1 MEQEHPLTEG
11 DITVDVAVVGSGASG
26 LSAAVRA
33 RALGLDPLIIDIAD
47 RFGGTVPLSSGA
59 LWIPDNPVMRAA
71 GVTDSAEAG
80 LRYLEACVGDE
91 GPVTS
96 RKRKAAF
103 VHEGPRL
110 VEFLMKQGV
119 DFQYSDPYPD
129 YFPELPGGHERGRII
144 LPRPFDL
151 RRLGSWSGRLATV
164 PGFKMKLLVNSV
176 REVMDLPF
184 AAVAPQGRRALTS
197 VLSRTLWSRMR
208 GRCEVSL
215 GQALVAHMLLAAQHL
230 GVRFAPRTALRDLI
244 VENGEV
250 VGVTVS
256 ADGLSR
262 TIRTRRGVIL
272 AAGGFAR
279 NDEMRKRYH
288 PQPSSARWT
297 TVGPYDAG
305 DGIRAAVELGAA
317 TALMDEAVWTPV
329 SVLPDGSVA
338 GTVWERETPY
348 CIMVNGDGDRF
359 CNESANYM
367 EIGQKMYEQ
376 DNAACWLIMDNRH
389 RRRYPYGDAL
399 PGRTPKEWLR
409 SGYLRKADSVEELAR
424 LCGLPPERLRATV
437 TRFNKLADAGFDE
450 DFGRARSAYDRAG
463 GDQGHRPDPNLGAL
477 RQAPF
482 YAVEQFPGDTG
493 TCGGLLTDEH
503 ARVVGEDGSVIG
515 GLYAAGS
522 TAARMTGRAYPGGG
536 ASLATAMVF
545 GFIAANHV
553 ADRVTPGR

>member
-1 MEQEHPLTEG
+1 MQQEHPLGEKE
-11 DITVDVAVVGSGASG
+11 ITVDVVIVGSGASG
-26 LSAAVRA
+26 LSAAVRS
-33 RALGLDPLIIDIAD
+33 RALGLDPLVIDVAD

-71 GVTDSAEAG
+71 GVDDSVEAG
-80 LRYLEACVGDE
+80 LRYLEECVGDA

-96 RKRKAAF
+96 HARKRAF
-103 VHEGPRL
+103 VREGPRL
-110 VEFLMKQGV
+110 VEFLMKHGV

-151 RRLGSWSGRLATV
+151 RRLGSWSGQVATV

-184 AAVAPQGRRALTS
+184 AGVAPQGRHALAA
-197 VLSRTLWSRMR
+197 VLSRTLWSKAL
-208 GRCEVSL
+208 GRDEVSL
-215 GQALVAHMLLAAQHL
+215 GQALVAHVLLVAQRL

-250 VGVTVS
+250 VGVTVR
-256 ADGLSR
+256 AGGR
-262 TIRTRRGVIL
+262 TRTVRTRRGVVL

-279 NDEMRKRYH
+279 NEEWRKRYH
-288 PQPSSARWT
+288 PQPSSAQWT
-297 TVGPYDAG
+297 TVGPHDAG
-305 DGIRAAVELGAA
+305 DGIRAALEVGAA
-317 TALMDEAVWTPV
+317 TALMDEAIWTPV
-329 SVLPDGSVA
+329 SVLPDGNVA

-348 CIMVNGDGDRF
+348 CIMVNGHGDRF

-367 EIGQKMYEQ
+367 EIGRKMYEQ
-376 DNAACWLIMDNRH
+376 DNASWWLIMDGRH

-399 PGRTPKEWLR
+399 PGRDPKKWLR
-409 SGYLRKADSVEELAR
+409 SGYLRKADSLAELAG

-437 TRFNKLADAGFDE
+437 ERFNKMADAGVDE
-450 DFGRARSAYDRAG
+450 DFGRARSAYDRSG

-477 RQAPF
+477 REAPF
-482 YAVEQFPGDTG
+482 YAVRQFPGDTG
-493 TCGGLLTDEH
+493 TAGGLLTDEH
-503 ARVVGEDGSVIG
+503 ARVVGEDGSAIG

-522 TAARMTGRAYPGGG
+522 TAARMTGRVYPGGG

-545 GFIAANHV
+545 GFIAANHA
-553 ADRVTPGR
+553 ADRVPADR

>member
-1 MEQEHPLTEG
+1 MRQEQPLDEREL
-11 DITVDVAVVGSGASG
+11 TVDVVVVGSGASG

-33 RALGLDPLIIDIAD
+33 RALGLDPLVIDIAD

-71 GVTDSAEAG
+71 GVDDSTEAG
-80 LRYLEACVGDE
+80 LRYLEECVGDE

-96 RKRKAAF
+96 SARKAAF
-103 VHEGPRL
+103 IREGPRL
-110 VEFLMKQGV
+110 VEFLLEHGV
-119 DFQYSDPYPD
+119 EFQYSDPYPD

-151 RRLGSWSGRLATV
+151 RRLGSWRGQVATV

-184 AAVAPQGRRALTS
+184 AGVAPQGRRALAS
-197 VLSRTLWSRMR
+197 VLSRTLWGKAL
-208 GRCEVSL
+208 GRDEVSL
-215 GQALVAHMLLAAQHL
+215 GQALVAHVLLVAQRL
-230 GVRFAPRTALRDLI
+230 GVRFAPRTALRELL

-250 VGVTVS
+250 VGVTVR
-256 ADGLSR
+256 ADGR
-262 TIRTRRGVIL
+262 TRTVRTRRGVVL

-297 TVGPYDAG
+297 TVGPHDAG
-305 DGIRAAVELGAA
+305 DGIRAALDVGAA
-317 TALMDEAVWTPV
+317 TALMDEAIWSPV

-348 CIMVNGDGDRF
+348 CLMVNGDGDRF

-376 DNAACWLIMDNRH
+376 DGADWWLIMDSRH

-409 SGYLRKADSVEELAR
+409 SGYLRRADTLEELAG

-437 TRFNKLADAGFDE
+437 ERFNKLADAGVDE

-463 GDQGHRPDPNLGAL
+463 GDQGHRPDPNLGAV
-477 RQAPF
+477 REGPF
-482 YAVEQFPGDTG
+482 YAVQQFPGDTG
-493 TCGGLLTDEH
+493 TAGGLLTDEH
-503 ARVVGEDGSVIG
+503 ARVVGEDGTAIG

-522 TAARMTGRAYPGGG
+522 TAARMTGRVYPGGG

-545 GFIAANHV
+545 GFIAAGHA
-553 ADRVTPGR
+553 ADRVPAER

>member
-1 MEQEHPLTEG
+1 MQQEHPLTGEE
-11 DITVDVAVVGSGASG
+11 ITVDVAIVGSGASG

-33 RALGLDPLIIDIAD
+33 RALGLDPLVVDVAD

-71 GVTDSAEAG
+71 GVADSAEAG
-80 LRYLEACVGDE
+80 LHYLEECVGDA

-96 RKRKAAF
+96 PVRKAAF
-103 VHEGPRL
+103 VREGPRL
-110 VEFLMKQGV
+110 VDFLVRHGV
-119 DFQYSDPYPD
+119 AFQYSDPYPD

-151 RRLGSWSGRLATV
+151 RRLGSWSEKVATV
-164 PGFKMKLLVNSV
+164 PGFKMKLLFNSV

-184 AAVAPQGRRALTS
+184 APVAPQGRRALAS
-197 VLSRTLWSRMR
+197 VLTRTLWSRAR
-208 GRCEVSL
+208 GRDEVSL
-215 GQALVAHMLLAAQHL
+215 GQALVAHMLLVAQRL
-230 GVRFAPRTALRDLI
+230 GVRFAPRTAMRDLV
-244 VENGEV
+244 VEDGRV
-250 VGVTVS
+250 VGLTVT
-256 ADGLSR
+256 ADGR
-262 TIRTRRGVIL
+262 TRTVRTRRGVIL

-279 NDEMRKRYH
+279 NDEMRGRYH

-297 TVGPYDAG
+297 TVGPHDAG
-305 DGIRAAVELGAA
+305 DGIRAALDVGAA

-367 EIGQKMYEQ
+367 EIGRRMYAQES
-376 DNAACWLIMDNRH
+376 ASWWLIMDSRH
-389 RRRYPYGDAL
+389 RRRYPFGDAL
-399 PGRTPKEWLR
+399 PGRAPREWLR
-409 SGYLRKADSVEELAR
+409 SGYLRRAGSVEELAT

-437 TRFNKLADAGFDE
+437 ERFNKMADAGVDE
-450 DFGRARSAYDRAG
+450 DFGRARSSYDRAG
-463 GDQGHRPDPNLGAL
+463 GDPGHRPDPNLGAL
-477 RQAPF
+477 REGPF
-482 YAVEQFPGDTG
+482 YAVQQFPGDTG
-493 TCGGLLTDEH
+493 TAGGLLTDEH
-503 ARVVGEDGSVIG
+503 ARVVAEDGSVIA

-522 TAARMTGRAYPGGG
+522 TAARVTGRVYPGGG

-545 GFIAANHV
+545 GFIAANH
-553 ADRVTPGR
+553 AAGRGSAEG